1 MSEQTPSSPDN
12 LQDDGVSSGEPS
24 MEDILASIRK
34 IISEDEPVAM
44 ESPEDVV
51 VDLKSD
57 AEIETVVP
65 DFEDLNAFEPP
76 LSAPETLEPE
86 QALVDLDVEAVLSD
100 MNLADASADV
110 KPDENILDLL
120 DMEIP
125 LQADAPQA
133 VVKTPASEVA
143 ALDQPMSDDP
153 DTDEMDALLDG
164 ILLAPD
170 EDLGDVEETA
180 PQSATVDDDPDL
192 ELVKTLMADLSD
204 DQGLD
209 IDTDDD
215 LDALLTIPEIEP
227 EPAAEHV
234 EPEAAEEIQEEIEED
249 ILGDIL
255 NMTLEDEIKS
265 HPEDLHV
272 ETDVVTPDTVALDE
286 LANLEANHIA
296 EQIETAETADDLPSL
311 ADIAAAAEADAVEAE
326 TPLVSAPNPLAATAG
341 LAAAG
346 AGLAALGATALGEE
360 PVAETTADPQDV
372 PPALSTQTEN
382 PEPVPTPKE
391 PSMPVQA
398 VNTDTILDDV
408 TESAAAGA
416 FAELNSVVEEKAVFN
431 ERGPRIGDLVQEALR
446 PMLKDWLDA
455 NLKGI
460 VERAV
465 AKEVKRISSGK

>member
-12 LQDDGVSSGEPS
+12 LQDNGVSSGEPS

-44 ESPEDVV
+44 ESPEDVF

-57 AEIETVVP
+57 AEIETVEV
-65 DFEDLNAFEPP
+65 DFEDLNTVDDP
-76 LSAPETLEPE
+76 LAVAETVDAE
-86 QALVDLDVEAVLSD
+86 QTLVDLDVEAVLSD
-100 MNLADASADV
+100 MNLADASEDV
-110 KPDENILDLL
+110 KPDENILDMLG
-120 DMEIP
+120 MEIP
-125 LQADAPQA
+125 LEADAPEA
-133 VVKTPASEVA
+133 EIETYTARSEDLA
-143 ALDQPMSDDP
+143 PPMSDKS

-180 PQSATVDDDPDL
+180 PQAATVDNDPDL

-204 DQGLD
+204 DQGLGLE
-209 IDTDDD
+209 TDDD
-215 LDALLTIPEIEP
+215 LDSLLAIPEIE
-227 EPAAEHV
+227 AEAV
-234 EPEAAEEIQEEIEED
+234 QELVESDEPEVAEEIEED
-249 ILGDIL
+249 ILSDIL
-255 NMTLEDEIKS
+255 NMTLDDEIKS
-265 HPEDLHV
+265 HPEDLDIA
-272 ETDVVTPDTVALDE
+272 TDLVTPDTVAADE
-286 LANLEANHIA
+286 LANLEANDIA
-296 EQIETAETADDLPSL
+296 EQIETAETADELPSL
-311 ADIAAAAEADAVEAE
+311 ADIAAAAQADAVEAE
-326 TPLVSAPNPLAATAG
+326 TAAVSAPNPLAATAG

-346 AGLAALGATALGEE
+346 AGLAALGATALGNE
-360 PVAETTADPQDV
+360 PVSEDAADPQDIT
-372 PPALSTQTEN
+372 PTLSTQTET
-382 PEPVPTPKE
+382 PEPVPPSKE